1 MTNPGQYERTYQDG
15 LTKTQ
20 KDLERFFREDGKN
33 IFTQEIW
40 NQKPNLTATNVN
52 DVLNQA
58 APGLEWFRL
67 ALVRYHRVWDVLKLP
82 GFDSIVVAPL
92 NVDGA
97 VIGGETIDATKDPD
111 GEMRRLDGKWYD
123 QQRGMDLTSLTTLAD
138 ALQKAATGT
147 DNHPSTDTIKADLAG
162 VANAVPEVWQGQA
175 GSAAQDHLAGFSA
188 HADQQNQYL
197 QAVTSALNG
206 LPAVLLKIVQDK
218 ANFVAGFNT
227 AQCPVAGHAMRLAG
241 TEDPV
246 STMITVAKE
255 GYWSLQLS
263 DAPKIADEQLHF
275 GGGYGDS
282 SKYPK
287 LQAAIKDWL
296 TNHFAPAVREAF
308 TAFVHQCALAD
319 HYIKQAYQPVT
330 DLLDNHDQ
338 TPFPKPKDQQ
348 PTQQPVSPTQQ
359 PTAPQPTSPTQTT
372 TASTDTRPAAT
383 QTPTQTTTPTP
394 TQTPTTVASTTTTP
408 LNPLQTLTSVASQVG
423 QSVQQG
429 ISQVGQ
435 SVQQGISQ
443 LDTAIQHGLSGLNP
457 DTKNNKT
464 ETKNNTETNAGIPV
478 TSTPAGAKALANLN
492 LGGDNVALTQA
503 ADGTIKATVTD
514 HDGKARQ
521 YSMGFR
527 DGAPV
532 FTIENDKTVP
542 STAAGV
548 SHDSGTPTSDPGTP
562 ARPATPITRTD
573 SSSSP
578 LAPASQSAAGPIPS
592 GSPMSGSPMGGASG
606 GNGATDHDRKSS
618 GIVPPQPLWSVL
630 PDPVGNVLESSPE
643 PELAQAG
650 PLVAEAAV
658 ADRHNELPI
667 EAPPLEAPQSDPA
680 SVSSLRNDGVRIE
693 IEMGDQR

>member
-15 LTKTQ
+15 LTKAQ
-20 KDLERFFREDGKN
+20 KDLERFFKEDGKN
-33 IFTQEIW
+33 VFTQEIW

-58 APGLEWFRL
+58 APGLEWFHL

-82 GFDSIVVAPL
+82 GFDSIAVAPL

-111 GEMRRLDGKWYD
+111 AEMRRLDGKWYD

-138 ALQKAATGT
+138 ALQKASTGT
-147 DNHPSTDTIKADLAG
+147 DNHLSTDTIKADLAG

-175 GSAAQDHLAGFSA
+175 GSAAQDHLAGFAA

-197 QAVTSALNG
+197 QSVTSALNG

-227 AQCPVAGHAMRLAG
+227 PQCPVAGHAMRLAG

-308 TAFVHQCALAD
+308 TAFIHQCALAD

-338 TPFPKPKDQQ
+338 TPFPKPKDQ
-348 PTQQPVSPTQQ
+348 PTTQQPTSPAPQPTSPKQQ
-359 PTAPQPTSPTQTT
+359 PTAPQPTSPAQTT
-372 TASTDTRPAAT
+372 TASTDARPPTT
-383 QTPTQTTTPTP
+383 QTPTPTTTPTL
-394 TQTPTTVASTTTTP
+394 TQSPTTATP
-408 LNPLQTLTSVASQVG
+408 LNPLQTLTSMA
-423 QSVQQG
+423 
-429 ISQVGQ
+429 SQVGQ

-443 LDTAIQHGLSGLNP
+443 LDTAIKQGLSGLNP
-457 DTKNNKT
+457 DTKNNTT
-464 ETKNNTETNAGIPV
+464 ETAAGLPV
-478 TSTPAGAKALANLN
+478 TSTNAPSAAKALANVN

-514 HDGKARQ
+514 HDGKTRQ
-521 YSMGFR
+521 YSMGFK

-532 FTIENDKTVP
+532 FTTENAKTTP
-542 STAAGV
+542 STAIGTP
-548 SHDSGTPTSDPGTP
+548 HDSGTPTNDPGTP
-562 ARPATPITRTD
+562 ARPTTPSTRTD
-573 SSSSP
+573 APPTSLAASSQP
-578 LAPASQSAAGPIPS
+578 AAAPMQS
-592 GSPMSGSPMGGASG
+592 GSPMSGASG

-618 GIVPPQPLWSVL
+618 GIVPPQPLWNVP
-630 PDPVGNVLESSPE
+630 PDPIGNVLESSPE
-643 PELAQAG
+643 PVLAQAG
-650 PLVAEAAV
+650 PLVADTAV
-658 ADRHNELPI
+658 AERHSELPI
-667 EAPPLEAPQSDPA
+667 ETASFTAPQADPA
-680 SVSSLRNDGVRIE
+680 AVASLRNDGVRIE
-693 IEMGDQR
+693 IEMGDQK